1 MQDELNQKK
10 RFGTGPV
17 YITAI
22 STILGAILFL
32 RLGYAVGTLGLIGVV
47 LIILLGHLVTIPT
60 ALAISELATNK
71 RVEGGGEYFIVSRSF
86 GLNIGGTIGISLYLS
101 QTISIAFYII
111 AFTESFEFL
120 FNLFASHFGWELPRQ
135 VISLLVMGIL
145 TFMIL
150 KRGANMGIKVL
161 YLVGGIMVF
170 SLLMFFLGKPTPNA
184 LAEYP
189 VSNIEFRNPQLFF
202 VVFAIVFPAFTGMT
216 AGVGLSGDLKN
227 PGRSIP
233 IGTIGG
239 TLTGMVVYFFIVW
252 KLAYSASV
260 EELVNDQLIMGKI
273 AIAGALV
280 IPLGL
285 ASSTLSSAIG
295 SVLVAPRTLQALA
308 GDSFF
313 PSEQINRWLAA
324 GKGKENEPYNASLV
338 SCIIAF
344 LFVGLGNVNAVAGII
359 SMFFMVTYGSLCLI
373 SFLHHFGSS
382 PSYRPSFKSKWAISL
397 TGFVASV
404 VIMFKIS
411 TLYAILAIAVMLLIY
426 LYIDNYHKNR
436 KGLANIFFNALYQLS
451 RNLQVY
457 MQKRQTRYRSSE
469 WRPSALCISTESFK
483 RDTAFQV
490 LNWIS
495 YKYGFGT
502 YIHKIHGY
510 YSSETNKKARENL
523 ETLRER
529 FDSATNQVYI
539 DTLISPSYTSAIA
552 QSIQIPGISG
562 MENNL
567 VLLEFFKDEPEGL
580 DQIIDNLGL
589 IGAGGFDI
597 GIIGCS
603 TQPIFY
609 KGGIHIWIRSY
620 DYDNA
625 NLMILLSYIMLGH
638 PAWKKSD
645 IRIFQIYQE
654 EQFESLQKAQDEL
667 LNIGRLPITKNN
679 IEWIRE
685 EPHIPFK
692 SLVNERSKNAGLTL
706 IGFGIEQAKH
716 LGKELFLGYDGIG
729 QTLFINSSQVLEIS

>member
-1 MQDELNQKK
+1 MKNDNNLTR

-17 YITAI
+17 FITAI

-32 RLGYAVGTLGLIGVV
+32 RFGYAVGTLGFIGVV

-71 RVEGGGEYFIVSRSF
+71 RVEGGGEYFIISRSF

-101 QTISIAFYII
+101 QAISIAFYVI
-111 AFTESFEFL
+111 AFTESFDFL
-120 FNLFASHFGWELPRQ
+120 FTLFAEHFGWVLPRQ
-135 VISLLVMGIL
+135 AVSLPVMGIL

-150 KRGANMGIKVL
+150 KRGANIGVKALYMVAGI
-161 YLVGGIMVF
+161 LVI
-170 SLLMFFLGKPTPNA
+170 SLLMFFLGKPTANA
-184 LAEYP
+184 VAGFSI
-189 VSNIEFRNPQLFF
+189 SNIEFRNPQRFF
-202 VVFAIVFPAFTGMT
+202 VVFAIIFPAFTGMT

-239 TLTGMVVYFFIVW
+239 TLTGMVIYFFIIW
-252 KLAYSASV
+252 KLASCASV
-260 EELVNDQLIMGKI
+260 EELVNDQMIMGKI
-273 AIAGALV
+273 AVAGALV

-285 ASSTLSSAIG
+285 ASSTISAAIG
-295 SVLVAPRTLQALA
+295 SVMVAPRTLQALA

-313 PSEQINRWLAA
+313 PSEQINRWLNA
-324 GKGKENEPYNASLV
+324 GKGKENEPYNASIV
-338 SCIIAF
+338 SCLIAF
-344 LFVGLGNVNAVAGII
+344 LFVGFGDVNAVAGII

-411 TLYAILAIAVMLLIY
+411 TLYAVLAITVMLLIY
-426 LYIDNYHKNR
+426 FYINHYHRNR
-436 KGLANIFFNALYQLS
+436 QGLANLFFNALYQLS

-457 MQKRQTRYRSSE
+457 MQKRQTRHRSSE

-502 YIHKIHGY
+502 YIHKIPGY
-510 YSSETNKKARENL
+510 YSSETNKKAREDL

-552 QSIQIPGISG
+552 QSIQVPGVSG

-580 DQIIDNLGL
+580 DQIIDNLTL

-645 IRIFQIYQE
+645 IRIFQIYKE
-654 EQFESLQKAQDEL
+654 EQFESLRKAQEEL

-685 EPHIPFK
+685 EPYISFK

-706 IGFGIEQAKH
+706 IGFGVEQAKH
-716 LGKELFLGYDGIG
+716 DGKELFLGYDQIG
-729 QTLFINSSQVLEIS
+729 QTLFIHSNQVLDIS

>member
-1 MQDELNQKK
+1 MQGELNQTR
-10 RFGTGPV
+10 RFGTAPV
-17 YITAI
+17 FITAI

-32 RLGYAVGTLGLIGVV
+32 RFGYAVGTLGFIGVV

-101 QTISIAFYII
+101 QAISIAFYII

-120 FNLFASHFGWELPRQ
+120 FNLFAGHFGWELPRQ
-135 VISLLVMGIL
+135 VLSLPVMGIL

-150 KRGANMGIKVL
+150 KRGANMGVKAL
-161 YLVGGIMVF
+161 YLVAGILVV

-184 LAEYP
+184 LTDFSI
-189 VSNIEFRNPQLFF
+189 SNIEFRNPQRFF
-202 VVFAIVFPAFTGMT
+202 VVFAIIFPAFTGMT

-233 IGTIGG
+233 FGTIGG
-239 TLTGMVVYFFIVW
+239 TLTGMVIYFFIIW
-252 KLAYSASV
+252 KLASSASV
-260 EELVNDQLIMGKI
+260 EELVNDQMIMGKI
-273 AIAGALV
+273 AVAGALV

-285 ASSTLSSAIG
+285 AASTISAAIG
-295 SVLVAPRTLQALA
+295 SVMVAPRTLQALA

-313 PSEQINRWLAA
+313 PSEQINRWLGA
-324 GKGKENEPYNASLV
+324 GKGKENEPYNASIV
-338 SCIIAF
+338 SCLIAL
-344 LFVGLGNVNAVAGII
+344 LFVGFGDVNAVAGII

-411 TLYAILAIAVMLLIY
+411 TIYAVLAISVMLVIY
-426 LYIDNYHKNR
+426 LYIDHFHKNR
-436 KGLANIFFNALYQLS
+436 QGLANIFFNALYQLS

-457 MQKRQTRYRSSE
+457 MQKRQTRYRSPE

-510 YSSETNKKARENL
+510 FSNETNKKAREDL
-523 ETLRER
+523 KTLRER

-552 QSIQIPGISG
+552 QSIQVPGISG

-567 VLLEFFKDEPEGL
+567 VLLEFFKEEPDEL
-580 DQIIDNLGL
+580 DQIIDNLAL
-589 IGAGGFDI
+589 IVAGGFDI

-603 TQPIFY
+603 TQPVFY
-609 KGGIHIWIRSY
+609 KGGIHIWIRSN

-638 PAWKKSD
+638 PAWKKAD
-645 IRIFQIYQE
+645 IRIFQIYKE
-654 EQFESLQKAQDEL
+654 EQFESLRKAQEDML
-667 LNIGRLPITKNN
+667 KIGRLPITKNN

-685 EPHIPFK
+685 ETHISFK

-716 LGKELFLGYDGIG
+716 YGKELFLGYEGIG
-729 QTLFINSSQVLEIS
+729 QTLFIHSNQVLEIS